1 MRKDLRTW
9 FAGLFLIGL
18 IACAPTPRPPTAT
31 IARIIAS
38 PAPYM
43 TETPIPT
50 STPKPTPTS
59 LPRTGAAAAFDAAR
73 ALEHNRFIA
82 QEIGARP
89 VGSDEDRRAGD
100 YISDQ
105 FGALGY
111 DVEWQEFTYD
121 VWVNNNTDLQLI
133 EPTKR
138 DLDNIPLYYSPAG
151 NAEGELVAI
160 EGFGAPADFAKTDA
174 TGRIALVQRGNIS
187 FTEKVNN
194 AVKAGAVAIL
204 IYNNAPGNYEGA
216 LDAKSAIPA
225 LALSGREGKALLD
238 AFAKGTPYL
247 RIESDTGYEKH
258 PARNILARKRGA
270 MDNIILL
277 GAHYDSIET
286 GQGAVANASGVAVM
300 LELARVFHD
309 INLKHT
315 LVFAAFDAHQVGLR
329 GSEYYASHL
338 PDAARKKVDAMLD
351 FDTVGGGT
359 GPLIAGGNGRAGKL
373 ARESARALG
382 IESRDFDFGESAASD
397 HLPFV
402 NIGIDSVYLAR
413 SYTLQRTPQDVFE
426 EVREPLLAQAGHAGA
441 RLIEALD
448 QP

>member
-9 FAGLFLIGL
+9 FAWLFLIGL
-18 IACAPTPRPPTAT
+18 IACAPTPRPPTPTIERILAT
-31 IARIIAS
+31 

-43 TETPIPT
+43 TETPIAA

-59 LPRTGAAAAFDAAR
+59 LPLTGAAAAFDVAR

-105 FGALGY
+105 FGLLGY

-121 VWVNNNTDLQLI
+121 VWVNNNTNLQVV

-138 DLDNIPLYYSPAG
+138 DLDSKPLYFSPAG
-151 NAEGELVAI
+151 NAEGELVVI
-160 EGFGAPADFAKTDA
+160 EGFGTPADFAKTDA

-194 AVKAGAVAIL
+194 AVKAGAVGIL
-204 IYNNAPGNYEGA
+204 IYNNALGSYEGV

-225 LALSGREGKALLD
+225 LAISGRDGKVLLD
-238 AFAKGTPYL
+238 LYAKGASYL
-247 RIESDTGYEKH
+247 KIESDTGYEKH

-270 MDNIILL
+270 TDSVILL
-277 GAHYDSIET
+277 GAHYDSIEM

-300 LELARVFHD
+300 LELARVFRD
-309 INLKHT
+309 KNLKHT
-315 LVFAAFDAHQVGLR
+315 LVFVAFDALEAGLK
-329 GSEYYASHL
+329 GSEYYVSHL
-338 PDAARKKVDAMLD
+338 PDAARKKVSAMLN
-351 FDTVGGGT
+351 FDTVGGGA

-373 ARESARALG
+373 AREAARALG

-397 HLPFV
+397 HLPFL
-402 NIGIDSVYLAR
+402 NIGIDTVYLAR
-413 SYTLQRTPQDVFE
+413 SYTLRHTPQDVFE
-426 EVREPLLAQAGHAGA
+426 EVREPLLAQAGHVGA
-441 RLIEALD
+441 RLIETLD
-448 QP
+448 QQ